1 MSRLIVGIIIG
12 FIIVSLDLSFGQTSI
27 DYRIPKKYIVSGIN
41 IEGADDVSPQLIK
54 ALIGIKENQ
63 EIQIPGDELRDAI
76 KRLWEHG
83 LFQDVSVV
91 IDSVYGNRIWLTF
104 RVIKQPLISG
114 FIIEGVSKSDADE
127 IAKILEQYK
136 GKSYS
141 EAIKEN
147 IKASVLSYFE
157 HKGFLLAKA
166 NVSKHS
172 FDSVRNQIK
181 LKISIDKG
189 YKSRIDRILFYG
201 NKHFSDYRLKAKMK
215 NTKEHFRIWLFRRPS
230 LKELFCGHPHECEE
244 LQMDPTN
251 LLINTFKYLRRR
263 VNPNIF
269 ASSQFN
275 EEDFEQD
282 KWTLLKFYHSKGFR
296 NARILKDTVEF
307 TSDGD
312 VLIKIWITEGDKYHF
327 RNITF
332 VGNTL
337 YSDSVLAQRLGIKR
351 GDVYNRELLE
361 RKLYAD
367 PAGFDVA
374 SLYMNNG
381 YLFFSATPVEVAIEN
396 DSVDIEIRIYEG
408 PKAYIDRVTIS
419 GNTKTHDHVIRRELY
434 TDPGEIF
441 SRDDVVRSQR
451 QLAALG
457 YFDPEN
463 MQINPKP
470 DPHKGK
476 VDIDYTVS
484 ERPSDQ
490 VELSAGFGGGMVIG
504 SLGFILNNF
513 SLRELLK
520 GQGWDPIPSGDG
532 QRLTIRAQSNYTYY
546 RSLTFSFTEPWFG
559 GKKPHSFTVAAY
571 VNQITN
577 GRRPDEAGFSEQLTW
592 GSTISWGFRLNW
604 PDNYFSLF
612 TSLEYQKIKLTNS
625 NFFGFFTDGS
635 TNNLFTEFKIVR
647 NSVDQPIYPRQGSQ
661 FTLTARFTPPYS
673 LLFQAGQFNNPL
685 ATSIQDKFKWL
696 EYYRLKFDAE
706 WYLPVSKNRK
716 LVLKS
721 RYSIGYLGFYNN
733 AFKDMPFERF
743 ELGGDGLSNFA
754 YYGKEIVSLRGYDP
768 FVLFGTAFHKVSF
781 ELRYPVTLSPM
792 STIYVLAF
800 LDGGMAWTDAANIN
814 LLDFKRSAG
823 IGVRFLLPMVGL
835 MGFDFGIGFDK
846 GLLPPE
852 RWGDYFKAPYT
863 RVNVV
868 LGFEPY

>member
-1 MSRLIVGIIIG
+1 MDKILTRVIIG
-12 FIIVSLDLSFGQTSI
+12 FIVVCLNITYGQTSV
-27 DYRIPKKYIVSGIN
+27 DYRIPKKYIVAGIN
-41 IEGADDVSPQLIK
+41 IEGADDVSPQLVK

-104 RVIKQPLISG
+104 KVVKQPLISG

-127 IAKILEQYK
+127 VSEILEQYK

-147 IKASVLSYFE
+147 IKASTLSYFE
-157 HKGFLLAKA
+157 HKGFLLAKV

-181 LKISIDKG
+181 LKIAIDKG
-189 YKSRIDRILFYG
+189 YKSRIDRVLFYG

-215 NTKEHFRIWLFRRPS
+215 NTKEHFRIWIFRRPS
-230 LKELFCGHPHECEE
+230 PKELFCGNPYECEE
-244 LQMDPTN
+244 MQLEPTN
-251 LLINTFKYLRRR
+251 LLINTYKYLRRR
-263 VNPNIF
+263 INPNIF

-275 EEDFEQD
+275 DEDFEQD

-296 NARILKDTVEF
+296 NARILRDSVEF
-307 TSDGD
+307 TYDGD
-312 VLIKIWITEGDKYHF
+312 VIIKIWISEGNKYYF

-337 YSDSVLAQRLGIKR
+337 YPDSVLAQRLSIKK

-361 RKLYAD
+361 QKLYAD

-396 DSVDIEIRIYEG
+396 DSVDVEIRIYEG

-470 DPHKGK
+470 DPQKGK

-513 SLRELLK
+513 SLRELLR
-520 GQGWDPIPSGDG
+520 GEGWDPIPSGDG

-577 GRRPDEAGFSEQLTW
+577 GKKPDEAGFSEQLTW
-592 GSTISWGFRLNW
+592 GSTLSWGFRLNW

-635 TNNLFTEFKIVR
+635 TNNLFTEFKLVR
-647 NSVDQPIYPRQGSQ
+647 NSVDQPLYPRQGSQ

-673 LLFQAGQFNNPL
+673 LLFQSGQFNDPL

-696 EYYRLKFDAE
+696 EYYKLKFDAE

-733 AFKDMPFERF
+733 VFKDMPFERF

>member
-1 MSRLIVGIIIG
+1 MTKTLTKAIIG
-12 FIIVSLDLSFGQTSI
+12 ISFLFLQILYGQTSI
-27 DYRIPKKYIVSGIN
+27 DYRITKKYIVAGIKV
-41 IEGADDVSPQLIK
+41 EGAEDVSPELVR
-54 ALIGIKENQ
+54 ALIGIKENE
-63 EIQIPGDELRDAI
+63 EIQIPGDELRNAI

-83 LFQDVSVV
+83 LFHDVSVI
-91 IDSVYGNRIWLTF
+91 IDSVHGNKVWLTF
-104 RVIKQPLISG
+104 KLTKQPLISG
-114 FIIEGVSKSDADE
+114 FIIKGVSKAEADD
-127 IAKILEQYK
+127 IADILDQYK

-147 IKASVLSYFE
+147 IRASVLTYFE
-157 HKGFLLAKA
+157 HKGFLLAKV

-172 FDSVRNQIK
+172 YDSIRNQIK

-189 YKSRIDRILFYG
+189 LKSRIDRILFYG

-215 NTKEHFRIWLFRRPS
+215 HTKEHFRVWIFRRPS
-230 LKELFCGHPHECEE
+230 LKELFCGNPYKCEE
-244 LQMDPTN
+244 LSLEPTT
-251 LLINTFKYLRRR
+251 LLVNTYKYLRRR
-263 VNPNIF
+263 INPNIF

-275 EEDFEQD
+275 EEDYERD
-282 KWTLLKFYHSKGFR
+282 KWALLKFYHSKGFR
-296 NARILKDTVEF
+296 NARIIKDTVEF
-307 TSDGD
+307 TYDAD
-312 VLIKIWITEGDKYHF
+312 VIIKIWISEGNKYYF

-337 YSDSVLAQRLGIKR
+337 YPDSILAQRLGIKK

-361 RKLYAD
+361 KKLYGD
-367 PAGFDVA
+367 PAGFDIA

-381 YLFFSATPVEVAIEN
+381 HLFFSATPVEVAIEN
-396 DSVDIEIRIYEG
+396 DSVDVEIRIYEG

-470 DPHKGK
+470 DPQKGK

-490 VELSAGFGGGMVIG
+490 VELSAGFGGGMVVG

-513 SLRELLK
+513 SLRELLR
-520 GQGWDPIPSGDG
+520 GEGWDPIPSGDG

-559 GKKPHSFTVAAY
+559 GKKPHSFTIAAY

-577 GRRPDEAGFSEQLTW
+577 GKKPDEAGFSEQLTW
-592 GSTISWGFRLNW
+592 GGTLSWGFRLHW
-604 PDNYFSLF
+604 PDDYFSLF

-661 FTLTARFTPPYS
+661 FTLTTRFTPPYS
-673 LLFQAGQFNNPL
+673 FLFQPGQFNDPL

-696 EYYRLKFDAE
+696 EYYKLKFDAE